1 MFSVDQVIVWIV
13 VGLLGGGIAGA
24 LMTWERGG
32 FGLWKNLALGLTGA
46 IIGGLLFRI
55 FGIWPGLDKIAI
67 SLRDIVSAVVG
78 SLLVLGAL
86 WLWRRFGASQEK
98 TRFLFSARD
107 LARIDH
113 LLTRLART
121 VTMSCFG
128 GVTKRLKTGV
138 SQPSHEAARTC
149 ASAGAAAWLA

>member
-13 VGLLGGGIAGA
+13 VGLLGGGLVGA

-32 FGLWKNLALGLTGA
+32 FGLWRNLALGLAGA

-78 SLLVLGAL
+78 SLLVLAAL
-86 WLWRRFGASQEK
+86 WLWRRFDTSREK
-98 TRFLFSARD
+98 T
-107 LARIDH
+107 
-113 LLTRLART
+113 
-121 VTMSCFG
+121 
-128 GVTKRLKTGV
+128 
-138 SQPSHEAARTC
+138 
-149 ASAGAAAWLA
+149 